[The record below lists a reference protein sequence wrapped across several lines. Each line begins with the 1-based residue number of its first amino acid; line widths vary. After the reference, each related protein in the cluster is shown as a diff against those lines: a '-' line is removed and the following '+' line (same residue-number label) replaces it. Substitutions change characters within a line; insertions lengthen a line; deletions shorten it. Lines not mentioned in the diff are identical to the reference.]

1 MFACSVVWKQF
12 FLREKIY
19 IYTHEYVFHSLF
31 HPFVVD
37 AFENVRKMAA
47 EVAVNVIF
55 GLWKGVGGRGRKI
68 VRSGAIIVSF
78 DRADASFRGGK
89 LEG

>member
-12 FLREKIY
+12 FLREKIYIY

-47 EVAVNVIF
+47 EIAVNVIF
-55 GLWKGVGGRGRKI
+55 GLWKEVGEGGE
-68 VRSGAIIVSF
+68 RS
-78 DRADASFRGGK
+78 
-89 LEG
+89 LEVAR

>member
-1 MFACSVVWKQF
+1 M
-12 FLREKIY
+12 
-19 IYTHEYVFHSLF
+19 
-31 HPFVVD
+31 VD

-55 GLWKGVGGRGRKI
+55 GLWKGVGGRGGGKI

>member
-19 IYTHEYVFHSLF
+19 IYIHEYVFHSLF

-55 GLWKGVGGRGRKI
+55 GLWKGVGGRGGK
-68 VRSGAIIVSF
+68 
-78 DRADASFRGGK
+78 DR
-89 LEG
+89 

>member
-1 MFACSVVWKQF
+1 MFRGLETVLLAGKN
-12 FLREKIY
+12 IY

-55 GLWKGVGGRGRKI
+55 GLWKEVGGKGGGKI